1 MRRLIWLGIVVAAV
15 LAIPAAQSATAP
27 TVTLN
32 VSKFQVRYGD
42 PLHLAGTVSTQK
54 AGVMVD
60 VYARAFTDSGFKQV
74 AMVTTGKGGAWSY
87 DAKPGI
93 ATSYRART
101 GDNTSRTLLVGVR
114 PAITMTQLAN
124 GRVQV
129 EAEAARS
136 FAGRAVKVQKLDAGV
151 WTTLAQLHLGA
162 KSTALVPR
170 PLVPA
175 QSATVRATMSVNQAG
190 QGYLGG
196 FSAPL
201 PLSSRWVSLT
211 LSTPEIAFGDAVTL
225 AGQVSTRQ
233 AGMGLTVLARP
244 AAQPEFE
251 PLASVTTGTG
261 GNWSLTTM
269 PQVGTVYQ
277 AQFNGTTSRILGVG
291 VRPDIRAQVIS
302 RARVIA
308 HVEAGGS
315 LKGRDVQV
323 QQLVEGQ
330 WKTIAKMPLNR
341 GNEAIFSADV
351 LPGGTSQ
358 LRIAMSVNQAGAGY
372 MGAFSEPFV
381 YQR

>member
-1 MRRLIWLGIVVAAV
+1 MRRFIWLGIVAAAV
-15 LAIPAAQSATAP
+15 LAIPTAQSATAP

-42 PLHLAGTVSTQK
+42 PLHLAGTVSTHK

-74 AMVTTGKGGAWSY
+74 AMVTTGKDGAWSY

-114 PAITMTQLAN
+114 PAITMTQLDS
-124 GRVQV
+124 GLLQVQV
-129 EAEAARS
+129 EAARS
-136 FAGRAVKVQKLDAGV
+136 FPGRAVKVQKLDAGV
-151 WTTLAQLHLGA
+151 WTTLTQLHLGA
-162 KSTALVPR
+162 KSTALVPKA
-170 PLVPA
+170 LVPT
-175 QSATVRATMSVNQAG
+175 QSTTVRATMSVNQAG

-225 AGQVSTRQ
+225 TGRISTRQ
-233 AGMGLTVLARP
+233 AGTGLTVLARP
-244 AAQPEFE
+244 AANPEFQ
-251 PLASVTTGTG
+251 PLASVTTGSG
-261 GNWSLTTM
+261 GKWSLTTM

-291 VRPDIRAQVIS
+291 VHPDVRAQVIS
-302 RARVIA
+302 QERVLA
-308 HVEAGGS
+308 HVDAGRS
-315 LKGRDVQV
+315 LKGRDIQV

-330 WKTIAKMPLNR
+330 WQTIAKLPLNR
-341 GNEAIFSADV
+341 SNEAIFAADS

-358 LRIAMSVNQAGAGY
+358 LRVAMSVNQAGTGY
-372 MGAFSEPFV
+372 MGAFGKPFV